1 MVSAGKVFDEMPVRN
16 FVSWNYMIVGFSRN
30 RFYDRAV
37 ENFRNLIRESSVCPD
52 QVGLSSVL
60 SACANMGPVE
70 FGRDKF
76 MEIEGRDLVC
86 WTALMA
92 AYQHHGYANQA
103 IESFQEMLRGNKA

>member
-1 MVSAGKVFDEMPVRN
+1 MVSAEKVFDEMPERN

-37 ENFRNLIRESSVCPD
+37 EIFRNLIRESSVYPD
-52 QVGLSSVL
+52 QVSLSSVL
-60 SACANMGPVE
+60 
-70 FGRDKF
+70 K
-76 MEIEGRDLVC
+76 IEGRDVVC

-103 IESFQEMLRGNKA
+103 IESFQEMLSGNKA